1 MQFQSLPRV
10 GILPH
15 PDAGDDMT
23 PGLTRLVAAAFLG
36 AFSAGCVS
44 VSGPPVISPRTTP
57 AVWGGLGLGVGS
69 AGFMAQMDVSRMK
82 HDRLLRA
89 RWNGHTNMGGTWS
102 GEPDESVSE
111 LSVLA
116 GRGRI
121 CCGGNWGAYALGG
134 GLVTGSRG
142 SAPADEYTTV
152 GLAGEAFLVSA
163 RFPHLAISVLG
174 NANMEKSFVA
184 ANLAILLGRMPFNS
198 VAPPVRGRF
207 PGR

>member
-1 MQFQSLPRV
+1 
-10 GILPH
+10 
-15 PDAGDDMT
+15 MT
-23 PGLTRLVAAAFLG
+23 PGLPRLFAAAALA
-36 AFSAGCVS
+36 AFTAGCVP
-44 VSGPPVISPRTTP
+44 VSQPPVISPRTTP
-57 AVWGGLGLGVGS
+57 VAWGGLGLGVGS
-69 AGFMAQMDVSRMK
+69 AGVMAQMDFSRAK
-82 HDRLLRA
+82 NDRLLRA

-111 LSVLA
+111 LSVLT

-152 GLAGEAFLVSA
+152 GFAGEAFLVSA
-163 RFPHLAISVLG
+163 RFPHLAVSVLG
-174 NANMEKSFVA
+174 NANFEKSFVA
-184 ANLAILLGRMPFNS
+184 VNLAILLGRMPFNTM
-198 VAPPVRGRF
+198 APPIRARF